1 MIVSDVIRV
10 KGDQVV
16 TISSDATVG
25 QLVALLA
32 EKGIGAVVV
41 SDDGQSVT
49 GIVSERDVVLHLGS
63 EGGAVLDGPVSGIM
77 TTDVHTC
84 SLGDD
89 IEALAAQMTE
99 HRVRH
104 LPVVVN
110 GHLHSIISIGDVVKS
125 HISQLRD
132 ERDHLVGYLHQ

>member
-1 MIVSDVIRV
+1 MCIR
-10 KGDQVV
+10 DR
-16 TISSDATVG
+16 
-25 QLVALLA
+25 
-32 EKGIGAVVV
+32 GIGAVVV

-77 TTDVHTC
+77 TTDVYTC
-84 SLGDD
+84 GLGDD
-89 IEALAAQMTE
+89 IESLAAQMTE

-132 ERDHLVGYLHQ
+132 ERDHLVGYINQ

>member
-32 EKGIGAVVV
+32 DKGIGAVVV
-41 SDDGQSVT
+41 SDDGQAVA
-49 GIVSERDVVLHLGS
+49 GIVSERDIVRHLGTD
-63 EGGAVLDGPVSGIM
+63 GAAVLDVAVATIM
-77 TTDVHTC
+77 TTDVYTC
-84 SLGDD
+84 SLSDD
-89 IEALAAQMTE
+89 IESLAAQMTD

-110 GHLHSIISIGDVVKS
+110 GRLHSIVSIGDVVKN
-125 HISQLRD
+125 HIAELRD
-132 ERDHLVGYLHQ
+132 ERDQLVGYLHS